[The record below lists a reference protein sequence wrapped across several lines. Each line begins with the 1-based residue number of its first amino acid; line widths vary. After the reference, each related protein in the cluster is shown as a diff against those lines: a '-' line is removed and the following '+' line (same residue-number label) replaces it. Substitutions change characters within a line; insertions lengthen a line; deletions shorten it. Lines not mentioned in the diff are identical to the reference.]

1 MGSVEPWAVVM
12 RAFSLANRETDSDP
26 VSGACI
32 VVIGFAGVEVS
43 CLPMIVAP
51 AVGIAHAGTDCAG

>member
-1 MGSVEPWAVVM
+1 M

-32 VVIGFAGVEVS
+32 VVIGFAGVEVG